1 MKEKVLI
8 SSSLLLGLF
17 LCGGLP
23 KILSHC
29 TLKNSFVNLLLIEHG
44 EPFIKY
50 RHDDQILDSISD
62 LLSNGYLWHRVKLQG
77 YLLLTYGGRA
87 GYGREPLKKD
97 DRRVASSVRPRQ
109 FS

>member
-1 MKEKVLI
+1 MATYGTVLN
-8 SSSLLLGLF
+8 
-17 LCGGLP
+17 C
-23 KILSHC
+23 K
-29 TLKNSFVNLLLIEHG
+29 
-44 EPFIKY
+44 
-50 RHDDQILDSISD
+50 
-62 LLSNGYLWHRVKLQG
+62 G